1 MSGERL
7 SSADGEQRPWPRVGL
22 AGPGLMGRP
31 MALRLLAAGVPLS
44 LWGRRTEA
52 VAPLVERGAEA
63 ASDPAELG
71 ERSEIVLTV
80 LPAAPEVRSVLL
92 GDGGVLSRLRPG
104 GLVVD
109 CSTIDPASAR
119 ELAATCAE
127 REVGFVDAPVSGGV
141 RGAEAGTLSVMAGGA
156 DADVER
162 ARVVLEVLGRVTHVG
177 PSGAGQV
184 AKAANQLIVSVTI
197 EAVAEALVLSAKAGA
212 RPERVREALL
222 GGFASSTILDQH
234 GQRMLTGDYEPGG
247 RSRLHLKDVRII
259 SALADEV
266 GASLPAF
273 EVVARAYR
281 RLVEEEGR
289 GELDHS
295 ALALSLA
302 EANGLRL
309 GGLRLDGGDAS

>member
-1 MSGERL
+1 MNGERL
-7 SSADGEQRPWPRVGL
+7 SIAGGEQRPWPRVGL

-31 MALRLLAAGVPLS
+31 MAERLLAAGVPLAI
-44 LWGRRTEA
+44 WGRRPEA

-63 ASDPAELG
+63 AADPAELG
-71 ERSEIVLTV
+71 ERSELVLTV

-92 GDGGVLSRLRPG
+92 GERGVLSRLRPG

-109 CSTIDPASAR
+109 CSTIGPAPAR
-119 ELAATCAE
+119 ELADACAE

-141 RGAEAGTLSVMAGGA
+141 AGAAAGTLSVMAGGEE
-156 DADVER
+156 ADVER
-162 ARVVLEVLGRVTHVG
+162 ARPVLEVLGRVTHVG

-222 GGFASSTILDQH
+222 GGFASSTILEQH
-234 GQRMLTGDYEPGG
+234 GRRMLTGDFEPGG

-259 SALADEV
+259 SALAEETGTV
-266 GASLPAF
+266 LPAF
-273 EVVARAYR
+273 GVVAEAYR
-281 RLVEEEGR
+281 RLVEDEGR

-302 EANGLRL
+302 DANDVRL
-309 GGLRLDGGDAS
+309 GEG

>member
-1 MSGERL
+1 MNGERL
-7 SSADGEQRPWPRVGL
+7 SSAGGEQRPWPRVGL

-31 MALRLLAAGVPLS
+31 MAERLLAAGVPLAI
-44 LWGRRTEA
+44 WGRRPEA
-52 VAPLVERGAEA
+52 VAPLVEQGAEA
-63 ASDPAELG
+63 AADPAELG
-71 ERSEIVLTV
+71 ERSELVLTV

-92 GDGGVLSRLRPG
+92 GERGVLSRLRPG

-109 CSTIDPASAR
+109 CSTIGPAPAR
-119 ELAATCAE
+119 ELADACAE

-141 RGAEAGTLSVMAGGA
+141 AGAAAGTLSVMAGGA
-156 DADVER
+156 DAHVER
-162 ARVVLEVLGRVTHVG
+162 ARPVLEVLGRVTHVG

-222 GGFASSTILDQH
+222 GGFASSTILEQH
-234 GQRMLTGDYEPGG
+234 GRRMLTGDFEPGG

-259 SALADEV
+259 SALAEETGTV
-266 GASLPAF
+266 LPAF
-273 EVVARAYR
+273 GVVAEAYR
-281 RLVEEEGR
+281 RLVEDEGR

-302 EANGLRL
+302 DANDVRL
-309 GGLRLDGGDAS
+309 GES